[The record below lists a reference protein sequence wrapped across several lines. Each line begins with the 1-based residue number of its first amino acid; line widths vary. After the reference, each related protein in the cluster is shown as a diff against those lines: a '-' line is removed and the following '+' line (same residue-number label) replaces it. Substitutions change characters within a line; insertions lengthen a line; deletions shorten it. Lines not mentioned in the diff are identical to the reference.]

1 MKTILA
7 IARKEWNNYFSS
19 PQALIFIGV
28 FLAASLFIFF
38 WGETFFARGVAEMRP
53 LFRWMPLLL
62 IFLVAALTMR
72 QWSEEQ
78 RSGSLEMLLTLPVP
92 AWQLVAGKFLAVM
105 GLVALALALTL
116 PLTFTVALLG
126 NLDWGPVIGGY
137 IAALLM
143 ASAYAAIGLF
153 VSSRTDNQIVALIV
167 TALVGGA
174 FYLIGSP
181 LVVDFV
187 TGSTAEFFRA
197 LGTGSRFES
206 IERGVIDLRDLA
218 YYVTLALIFLTLN
231 AWSLDRKRWSA
242 GPRTA
247 EYRRT
252 ANLTSGLVALN
263 LVAVNVW
270 MGPLQALRADLTAQ
284 REFSLSPATLNLLS
298 ELQEP
303 LLIRAYISEK
313 THPLLAPLTP
323 RVRDMLREYQIAGRG
338 QVTAEVVD
346 PITDPNLEA
355 EAART
360 YGIQPTPVQV
370 AGRYEASLINTY
382 FDILVRYGD
391 QNTVLNFRDLIEV
404 EQRRDGTVDVRLRN
418 LEYDLTRAIKK
429 VTTGFRGIESVFAAL
444 QKPARLTILVTRQT
458 LPEAFKD
465 VPGLM
470 EKVAQ
475 EIQQKSGGKFEYQV
489 VDPDQPNV
497 TFTRKTLVERYG
509 LQPTPV
515 SLFGLDSFY
524 LNMLLEMDGKT
535 QAIYP
540 EGDFTESSIRT
551 AIESA
556 LKRNVGGFLN
566 VIGLWTPPPQMG
578 MFGGADPG
586 NWRLI
591 REQLSREYTVR
602 DVNLSTGQVPPDVNT
617 LIVIGPRNLDDK
629 ARYAIDQYLMQ
640 GGSVV
645 IAGGNYSLMLGFGS
659 PILEPVQNGLNEMLE
674 HYGVKIGQGLV
685 MDPQNE
691 PFPVEVNRDIGGLIV
706 RELQAVNYPFFVD
719 VRPDGMDRNNPIVS
733 RLPAVTMN
741 FVSPI
746 EVDEQ
751 KNANRKVTTLL
762 RSTDQSWVRT
772 NASVQPDFQAHP
784 EFGFP
789 VEGERKSRPLAVA
802 IQGSFESFF
811 KGKPSPLQATPT
823 PAPTPAP
830 GATPEPTPTPE
841 PVRPV
846 GATIEQ
852 SPDTARLVVIGSA
865 DFLNDALLELSSRL
879 GQERYLNSLQFMQN
893 VADWTVEDLELLD
906 IRTRG
911 TVTRAL
917 RPLAESE
924 QRAWEIAN
932 YAVMVAALFAIGVI
946 WRLRQ
951 RAEPPMQLAPVTVP
965 ARAGDARPMRK
976 EVS

>member
-1 MKTILA
+1 MKTIVA
-7 IARKEWNNYFSS
+7 TARKEWNNYFSS
-19 PQALIFIGV
+19 PQALIFVGV
-28 FLAASLFIFF
+28 FLTASLFIFF
-38 WGETFFARGVAEMRP
+38 WAETFFARGVAEMRP
-53 LFRWMPLLL
+53 LFRWMPALL

-78 RSGSLEMLLTLPVP
+78 RSGAIEMLLTLPVP
-92 AWQLVAGKFLAVM
+92 TWKLVLGKFLAVM

-137 IAALLM
+137 LAALLL
-143 ASAYAAIGLF
+143 AAAYAAIGLF
-153 VSSRTDNQIVALIV
+153 VSSRTDNQIVALIL
-167 TALVGGA
+167 TALVCGA
-174 FYLIGSP
+174 FYLVGNP
-181 LVVDFV
+181 LVTDFV
-187 TGSTAEFFRA
+187 GGSTSEFFRS

-206 IERGVIDLRDLA
+206 IERGVIDLRDLV
-218 YYVTLALIFLTLN
+218 YYASLAAIFLTLN
-231 AWSLDRKRWSA
+231 AWSLDRKRWSF

-247 EYRRT
+247 EYRRA
-252 ANLTSGLVALN
+252 ANLTGALIAAN
-263 LVAVNVW
+263 LVAANLW
-270 MGPLQALRADLTAQ
+270 MAPLQALRADLTAQ
-284 REFSLSPATLNLLS
+284 REFSLSPATLGLLDN
-298 ELQEP
+298 LQEP

-323 RVRDMLREYQIAGRG
+323 RVRDLLREYQIAGRG
-338 QVTAEVVD
+338 RVTAEVVD
-346 PITDPNLEA
+346 PITDPNIET

-418 LEYDLTRAIKK
+418 LEYDLTRSIKK
-429 VTTGFRGIESVFAAL
+429 VTTGFRGVESVFAAL
-444 QKPARLTILVTRQT
+444 QEPARLSIIVTPQT
-458 LPEAFKD
+458 LPEPFKD
-465 VPGLM
+465 APQLM
-470 EKVAQ
+470 EKVAK

-489 VDPDQPNV
+489 VDPDQPNAAL
-497 TFTRKTLVERYG
+497 TRKSLVERYA
-509 LQPTPV
+509 LRPTPV
-515 SLFGLDSFY
+515 TLFSPETFY
-524 LNMLLEMDGKT
+524 LNMLLEMDGKA

-540 EGDFTESSIRT
+540 EGDFTETSIRT

-566 VIGLWTPPPQMG
+566 VIGLWTPRPQMN
-578 MFGGADPG
+578 MFGSPPTS

-602 DVNLSTGQVPPDVNT
+602 DVDLSTGQVPPDVNT
-617 LIVIGPRNLDDK
+617 LIVIGPRDLDDK

-645 IAGGNYSLMLGFGS
+645 IAGGNYSLLLGFGS
-659 PILEPVQNGLNEMLE
+659 PMLEQVKDDLSEMLA

-691 PFPVEVNRDIGGLIV
+691 PFPVEVNRDVGGLIV

-719 VRPDGMDRNNPIVS
+719 VRPDGMDRNSPIVA

-741 FVSPI
+741 FASPI

-751 KNANRKVTTLL
+751 KNAGRKVTPLL
-762 RSTDQSWVRT
+762 RSTNQSWLR
-772 NASVQPDFQAHP
+772 ASADVQPNFQTYP

-789 VEGERKSRPLAVA
+789 VEGERKSHVLAVPV
-802 IQGSFESFF
+802 QGAFESFF

-830 GATPEPTPTPE
+830 GATPEPTPTPA

-865 DFLNDALLELSSRL
+865 EFLNDALLDLSARL
-879 GQERYLNSLQFMQN
+879 GQERFLNNLQFMQN
-893 VADWTVEDLELLD
+893 IADWSVEDLELLD

-917 RPLAESE
+917 RPLSDGE
-924 QRAWEIAN
+924 RRTWEIAN
-932 YAVMVAALFAIGVI
+932 YAVMVAALFGIGLL

-951 RAEPPMQLAPVTVP
+951 RTEPPMQLAPATVP
-965 ARAGDARPMRK
+965 ARTADARTMSR